1 MKEIEDNTNRWK
13 DILCPWIGRIN
24 IVKMTTLPHAIYR
37 FNAIFIMEFHQARIL
52 ECVAMPRGSSPLR
65 DQTHVS
71 CIAGRFFTAEPL
83 EKLKICMHKQKI
95 NSEKLLVVYLGMMS
109 YSP

>member
-1 MKEIEDNTNRWK
+1 M
-13 DILCPWIGRIN
+13 
-24 IVKMTTLPHAIYR
+24 
-37 FNAIFIMEFHQARIL
+37 AR
-52 ECVAMPRGSSPLR
+52 ESSPLR

>member
-1 MKEIEDNTNRWK
+1 
-13 DILCPWIGRIN
+13 
-24 IVKMTTLPHAIYR
+24 MTTLPHAIYR